1 MKKFFLLI
9 GLSVLSFATF
19 AEKVPSVIVN
29 KQQGGYTAILNM
41 YNYVTYTPAEL
52 TSSGI
57 AELDCRGSGFTFC
70 RVPNCSPCPVNNG
83 NSIEVA
89 SDPVLLDALKN
100 AFNDVIIQY
109 ETAYEA
115 NVAASQSENVPKS
128 VPTVYTKTI
137 AFNDAS
143 KGSKMHK
150 RLDTYVIRGVVT
162 NASNG
167 NSTMKIYVEKVNL
180 LSIAGN

>member
-1 MKKFFLLI
+1 MKKFLLLI

-19 AEKVPSVIVN
+19 AEKVPSVVVN
-29 KQQGGYTAILNM
+29 KQQGGFSAIINM

-52 TSSGI
+52 TSTGI

-83 NSIEVA
+83 TTVEIA
-89 SDPVLLDALKN
+89 SDPVLLTAFKN
-100 AFNDVIIQY
+100 AFNDVIMQY
-109 ETAYEA
+109 ETAQ
-115 NVAASQSENVPKS
+115 NNSVAPNQTGSTPKS

-137 AFNDAS
+137 ALENPS
-143 KGSKMHK
+143 KGSLSKK
-150 RLDTYVIRGVVT
+150 RYDTYVVRGVVT
-162 NASNG
+162 NANGG
-167 NSTMKIYVEKVNL
+167 NSTMKIYVEKTNI

>member
-29 KQQGGYTAILNM
+29 KQQGGFSAIINM

-89 SDPVLLDALKN
+89 SDPVLLNSLKN
-100 AFNDVIIQY
+100 AFNDVILQY

-115 NVAASQSENVPKS
+115 SLSASQSNNVPKS
-128 VPTVYTKTI
+128 VPTVFTKTI
-137 AFNDAS
+137 ALNNAS
-143 KGSKMHK
+143 KGSKPHQ
-150 RLDTYVIRGVVT
+150 RVETYVVRGVVT
-162 NASNG
+162 NSKNG
-167 NSTMKIYVEKVNL
+167 DSTMKIYVEKVNIF
-180 LSIAGN
+180 SIAGN

>member
-29 KQQGGYTAILNM
+29 KQQGGLSAIINM

-57 AELDCRGSGFTFC
+57 AELDCRGSGYTFC

-83 NSIEVA
+83 NTVNIA
-89 SDPVLLDALKN
+89 SDPVLLESFKN
-100 AFNDVIIQY
+100 AFNDVIMQH
-109 ETAYEA
+109 ETAVDNA
-115 NVAASQSENVPKS
+115 NATPVGQAPKS
-128 VPTVYTKTI
+128 VPTVFTKTI
-137 AFNDAS
+137 AINNPA
-143 KGSKMHK
+143 KGSGQNK
-150 RLDTYVIRGVVT
+150 RPDTYVVRGVVT
-162 NASNG
+162 SDNG
-167 NSTMKIYVEKVNL
+167 GNTTMKIYIEKANIF
-180 LSIAGN
+180 SIAGN